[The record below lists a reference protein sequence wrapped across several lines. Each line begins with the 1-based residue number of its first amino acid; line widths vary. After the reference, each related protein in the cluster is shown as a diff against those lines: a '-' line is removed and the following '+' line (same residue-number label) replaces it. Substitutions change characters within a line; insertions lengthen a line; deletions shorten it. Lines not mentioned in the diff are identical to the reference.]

1 MGGEHI
7 HVHVHTD
14 EQFRFDLFKLE
25 ETLMATLEELKEEV
39 RQTREVAAAGAAL
52 IRGLAAKIQ
61 ELKDNPAA
69 LQELADGLN
78 AAQEELGG
86 AIAEQNPPEP
96 EPTPEPTD
104 PPSE

>member
-1 MGGEHI
+1 MDEHI
-7 HVHVHTD
+7 HVHYHAD
-14 EQFRFDLFKLE
+14 EQFRFDLYKLE
-25 ETLMATLEELKEEV
+25 ERLMATLAELQEEV
-39 RQTREVAAAGAAL
+39 RQTKEVSAAGAAL

-86 AIAEQNPPEP
+86 AIAENTEPAPEPAP
-96 EPTPEPTD
+96 EPTPE
-104 PPSE
+104 